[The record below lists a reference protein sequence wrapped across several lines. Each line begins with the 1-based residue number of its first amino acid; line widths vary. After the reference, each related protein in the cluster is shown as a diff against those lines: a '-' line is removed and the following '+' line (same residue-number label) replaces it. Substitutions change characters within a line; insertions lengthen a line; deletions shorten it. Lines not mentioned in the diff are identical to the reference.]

1 LADEVEITARS
12 IVQRET
18 YTKQHD
24 PVSRKPAAIMRI
36 YALNLGSPQRVFAEQ
51 ANAERAL
58 RIAELK

>member
-18 YTKQHD
+18 YHQATRSSLAKT
-24 PVSRKPAAIMRI
+24 AAIMRI
-36 YALNLGSPQRVFAEQ
+36 YALNLGSPQPVFAEQ

-58 RIAELK
+58 HIAELK